1 MMLVGTSE
9 YLQLHHSVWT
19 DNLYWEYLCLPIVYF
34 HRIRYCV
41 RTTRVPPCHPLWYYC
56 RMAGIRDI
64 AQRAGVSIGT
74 VDRVLHG
81 RGGVAE
87 STITRVRDAMREL
100 HYEPDIHA
108 SNMSTKRTYRFGA
121 LLPELSQDS
130 GFWRGHAAGIES
142 ARNELQRFRVHVSV
156 HTYDE
161 WDSGSFLKQVDRSL
175 DEEVLGLLVAP
186 ATVTDQTDAFRRIP
200 RDIPY
205 VLCDSYL
212 PGTSFLSYVG
222 ENSVQAGRT
231 AGRLMTDMVHSGTI
245 LAFRTLPGTLHIDRR
260 IAGFEAVL
268 ANHPNL
274 QCVRVDLDFNR
285 TDAEIDAFVSSV
297 LSDYPDISG
306 VFISNGEIH
315 RIIPAIK
322 RHRAARSV
330 RLVGFDMIPENRELL
345 RQGNIDYII
354 GQRPE
359 EQAYIGINLLYRHV
373 VLQQPCPREV
383 ILPIDIVSPENVEQY
398 SAILTT
404 SVAIESALQF
414 ETAS

>member
-1 MMLVGTSE
+1 MFLTGVRDG
-9 YLQLHHSVWT
+9 VP
-19 DNLYWEYLCLPIVYF
+19 LCYDS
-34 HRIRYCV
+34 
-41 RTTRVPPCHPLWYYC
+41 

-64 AQRAGVSIGT
+64 ALRAGVSIGT
-74 VDRVLHG
+74 VDRVLHN
-81 RGGVAE
+81 RGGVAA
-87 STITRVRDAMREL
+87 STITRVQDAMREL

-108 SNMSTKRTYRFGA
+108 SNMSSKRTYRFGA

-156 HTYDE
+156 YTYDE
-161 WDSGSFLKQVDRSL
+161 WDSNSFLRQVDHSL
-175 DEEVLGLLVAP
+175 DEAVLGLLVAP
-186 ATVTDQTDAFRRIP
+186 ATVTDQSDAFRRIP

-212 PGTSFLSYVG
+212 PGTSFMSYVG
-222 ENSVQAGRT
+222 ENSIQAGRT
-231 AGRLMTDMVHSGTI
+231 AGRLMADMVHEGTV
-245 LAFRTLPGTLHIDRR
+245 LVFRTLPGTLHIDRR
-260 IAGFEAVL
+260 VAGFEEVL
-268 ANHPNL
+268 ANHSNL
-274 QCVRVDLDFNR
+274 RSVRVDLDFNR
-285 TDAEIDAFVSSV
+285 TDADIDAFVSSV
-297 LSDYPDISG
+297 LSEHPDVAG

-315 RIIPAIK
+315 RITPTIR
-322 RHRAARSV
+322 RHSTSKSV

-345 RQGNIDYII
+345 KQGAIDYII